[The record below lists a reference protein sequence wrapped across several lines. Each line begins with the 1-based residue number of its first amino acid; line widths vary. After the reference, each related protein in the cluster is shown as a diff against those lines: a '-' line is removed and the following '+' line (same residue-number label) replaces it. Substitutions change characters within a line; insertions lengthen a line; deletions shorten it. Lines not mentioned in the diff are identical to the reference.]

1 MPTLTQPFKGNT
13 QLSDLQ
19 ISGALWAYTTL
30 QQITQIIKFSDRIH
44 WLGLTFIILS
54 FAKIFSLKKT
64 SHFFFFNIAENN
76 KTSNNVLFY

>member
-44 WLGLTFIILS
+44 WLGLIFIILS